1 MGGNLTAG
9 GELRGTWLKATDITD
24 LGNTADKVAVI
35 NQENWIYY
43 RTMSELL
50 KDMGINDYIVEQGT
64 SGGWTYQKYASGYA
78 DLWWRGDVTVTSYTA
93 VGGGSMVYTNIFNLT
108 MPFGVTGNVVVTGA
122 GDNLHIVCN
131 TSWNFAN
138 KTVYFRLLRAAELKL
153 GPQTVCL
160 RVTGKWST
168 GQ

>member
-1 MGGNLTAG
+1 MAFSKKTYTSGQTA
-9 GELRGTWLKATDITD
+9 I
-24 LGNTADKVAVI
+24 TADNLNAIQDELIRVGGAGTLPVA
-35 NQENWIYY
+35 
-43 RTMSELL
+43 
-50 KDMGINDYIVEQGT
+50 DYIVEQGT
-64 SGGWTYQKYASGYA
+64 SNGWTYQKYASGYA
-78 DLWWRGDVTVTSYTA
+78 DLWWRGDVTVTSYTEF
-93 VGGGSMVYTNIFNLT
+93 GGGSMVYTNIFNLT

-138 KTVYFRLLRAAELKL
+138 KTVHFRLVRGGALKL